1 MQNIERSKLKVLH
14 KCVWGRGEVRGLW
27 NGITMM
33 SDEVTD
39 DVLIVLRGEED
50 EGEAPKATKGEI
62 LGKCLKN

>member
-1 MQNIERSKLKVLH
+1 
-14 KCVWGRGEVRGLW
+14 
-27 NGITMM
+27 MM

-62 LGKCLKN
+62 LGKCLEIRKF